1 GRQVLR
7 RDHPCQRPP
16 ANVPDQTVVSGQPLH
31 EPYPRSG
38 VSAERRW
45 LLFPRIAALCRDA
58 ATPGFMVP
66 MRALP
71 ISGIRVKVVAVSTP
85 ASPPSRTFP
94 AILARWFRQLRSVRE
109 RSARRDRAVSRCPD
123 SHPPSG

>member
-1 GRQVLR
+1 MDRKIRAR
-7 RDHPCQRPP
+7 RSLAPP
-16 ANVPDQTVVSGQPLH
+16 FVVPMRDWITVGTLH

-66 MRALP
+66 MRVLP
-71 ISGIRVKVVAVSTP
+71 VSRNWLKDAAVSTP
-85 ASPPSRTFP
+85 ALPPSRTFP

-109 RSARRDRAVSRCPD
+109 RSAR
-123 SHPPSG
+123 

>member
-1 GRQVLR
+1 MVLYSLGWAEASMIFAGHAPVG
-7 RDHPCQRPP
+7 DMGPP
-16 ANVPDQTVVSGQPLH
+16 YH

-71 ISGIRVKVVAVSTP
+71 ISSIRLKDVAVSTP

-94 AILARWFRQLRSVRE
+94 AILARWFRQLQSVRE
-109 RSARRDRAVSRCPD
+109 RSARR
-123 SHPPSG
+123 